1 MIASR
6 SDTHE
11 RSIIF
16 KPDSPLELILPG
28 VNINGPGDSLTIP
41 CRCCWTMG
49 TECYH
54 TFPVF
59 RLASNANNL
68 CLPPFPK
75 FTYLER
81 HCCFCISQI
90 KYHYSLY
97 LKEQSKLCILM
108 AISIS
113 DIMSKKLETIEEMAS
128 VQEAAKKMK
137 DKNVSSL
144 VVVDAN
150 GKLEGLVTERD
161 LVRKVCINDIRT
173 STVTN
178 KEIMSSPL
186 ITIDS
191 NSSPSIA
198 AHMMLQTNVKHLLVV
213 DKSNVNKPVGIIT
226 PVDLRYAVL
235 YTDEE
240 LKARY

>member
-1 MIASR
+1 VA
-6 SDTHE
+6 
-11 RSIIF
+11 
-16 KPDSPLELILPG
+16 
-28 VNINGPGDSLTIP
+28 IP
-41 CRCCWTMG
+41 CRCCG
-49 TECYH
+49 C
-54 TFPVF
+54 
-59 RLASNANNL
+59 
-68 CLPPFPK
+68 
-75 FTYLER
+75 
-81 HCCFCISQI
+81 SQI

-97 LKEQSKLCILM
+97 LKESKLCILM

-128 VQEAAKKMK
+128 VREAAKKMK
-137 DKNVSSL
+137 DKNMSSL

-226 PVDLRYAVL
+226 PVDLRSQSCY
-235 YTDEE
+235 
-240 LKARY
+240 